1 MKILLSP
8 SESKR
13 NPAENVGSD
22 ERGVGLLDDEMWG
35 GREARNAQ
43 ILAYIELLES
53 ADDSELGRVFG
64 TKSVKLEV
72 LARCARLLESARMRA
87 IELYNGVAYKALDFG
102 SLDSSAQG
110 FLLDSVLITSNLFG
124 LVRASDRL
132 PFYHLNKNYK
142 SKELSLNKLYKAQKP
157 QIDTLLSGEDVIID
171 LRAQVYA
178 KAYPLA
184 RPHYTLEI
192 PSGTS
197 HQAKHYRGAALR
209 ALAIRYSELLGA
221 GVCGG
226 MAGGLD
232 ISRAGQLETELL
244 EYVEGHFARV
254 ECGGK

>member
-13 NPAENVGSD
+13 NPAENVGGD

-35 GREARNAQ
+35 GQVARNAN
-43 ILAYIELLES
+43 IRAYLSTLQNASDVELCKI
-53 ADDSELGRVFG
+53 FG
-64 TKSVKLEV
+64 TKSVSLETLKLCSEI
-72 LARCARLLESARMRA
+72 LNSPRIQA
-87 IELYNGVAYKALDFG
+87 IELYNGVAYRALDFG

-132 PFYHLNKNYK
+132 PFYHLNQNYK

-226 MAGGLD
+226 MAGSLD
-232 ISRAGQLETELL
+232 TSRAGQLETELL

>member
-13 NPAENVGSD
+13 NPAENVESD
-22 ERGVGLLDDEMWG
+22 ERDIGLLDNEMWG

-64 TKSVKLEV
+64 TKVLSLETLKLCSEI
-72 LARCARLLESARMRA
+72 LSSPRIQA

-110 FLLDSVLITSNLFG
+110 FLLDSVLIASNLFG

-132 PFYHLNKNYK
+132 PFYHLNQNYK

-226 MAGGLD
+226 MAGDLD
-232 ISRAGQLETELL
+232 TSRAGQLEIELL
-244 EYVEGHFARV
+244 EYVERHFARV